1 MLMVISCAFLNKK
14 TEGIFLSNHSPRL
27 VAMWSPVLNLK
38 PKADIFE
45 EKMLVKTIVGHI
57 IKALLKSKIFIVWN

>member
-27 VAMWSPVLNLK
+27 VATWSPVLNLK

-45 EKMLVKTIVGHI
+45 EKMIVGHI